1 MNNLMNV
8 IKEELERTNGKL
20 EYKEQVHSILIKANV
35 ELSKI
40 DYFIKNVLKKRKSLA
55 LEIIVDLMDAG
66 WSKESS
72 KEFVNMVLNTELKSE
87 IMERSADLACYFRMQ
102 MLDINGD
109 RKKRVKAYLIED
121 GVNEDI
127 AEKVVNI
134 NKDDVLNEEIR
145 NTVDKYFSSRLG
157 VFSTVKIT
165 ENKEL
170 YRALGYKTDEYYN
183 EEFKQVICLKCGFP
197 KEICKC

>member
-109 RKKRVKAYLIED
+109 RKKE
-121 GVNEDI
+121 
-127 AEKVVNI
+127 
-134 NKDDVLNEEIR
+134 
-145 NTVDKYFSSRLG
+145 
-157 VFSTVKIT
+157 
-165 ENKEL
+165 
-170 YRALGYKTDEYYN
+170 
-183 EEFKQVICLKCGFP
+183 
-197 KEICKC
+197 